1 MYSKA
6 LNNSL
11 LTILAPQT
19 HIRTHQMNQTKMVF
33 EASSPDGKDEL
44 KTRFCL
50 GPVHLVWSSSCSHR
64 APARAS

>member
-11 LTILAPQT
+11 LTNWRHKHTYAHT
-19 HIRTHQMNQTKMVF
+19 HKNRTKVVF
-33 EASSPDGKDEL
+33 IEASSSDGKDEL

-50 GPVHLVWSSSCSHR
+50 GPAHLVWSSR
-64 APARAS
+64 